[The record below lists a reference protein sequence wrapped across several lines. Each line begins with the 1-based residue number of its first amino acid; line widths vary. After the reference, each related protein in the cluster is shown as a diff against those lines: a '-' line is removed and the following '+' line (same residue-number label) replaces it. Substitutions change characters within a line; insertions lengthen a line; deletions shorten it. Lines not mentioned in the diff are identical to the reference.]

1 MSTAKNS
8 RTRVR
13 RPLEEAREH
22 ILAAA
27 ERLLIEEGPLSLKL
41 VDVAAAS
48 GVVNA
53 TVLHHFGS
61 IGGLHSAL
69 MERMIGQ
76 LVAKVLALGS
86 YANDAPVQAS
96 AGVEALFEVFETRG
110 AARLAAW
117 LQLTGEWRRMTVVGD
132 AVRRVVEQRTSRG
145 GMSTDDANDLVLVSV
160 VMAMGAGLFGRAFSE
175 QVGKPPDHA
184 RKLVEQMLREH
195 VTATVRPSDVNAA

>member
-1 MSTAKNS
+1 MSIVKNS

-13 RPLEEAREH
+13 RPLEEARGH

-41 VDVAAAS
+41 VDVAAAA

-69 MERMIGQ
+69 MERMIEQ
-76 LVAKVLALGS
+76 LVAQVLALGS
-86 YANDAPVQAS
+86 YEGDAPEQAG
-96 AGVEALFEVFETRG
+96 AGIAVLFDVFETRG

-117 LQLTGEWRRMTVVGD
+117 LQLTGEWRRMTVVHA
-132 AVRRVVEQRTSRG
+132 AVQKVVEQRTSRG
-145 GMSTDDANDLVLVSV
+145 GMSHEDAADLVLVSV

-175 QVGKPPDHA
+175 QLGKPAGHA
-184 RKLVEQMLREH
+184 RALVEAMLHER
-195 VTATVRPSDVNAA
+195 VTARVKPAP

>member
-1 MSTAKNS
+1 MSTVKNS

-13 RPLEEAREH
+13 RPLEEARGH

-41 VDVAAAS
+41 VDVAAAA

-69 MERMIGQ
+69 MERMIEQ
-76 LVAKVLALGS
+76 LVAQVLALGS
-86 YANDAPVQAS
+86 YEGDAPEQAGAS
-96 AGVEALFEVFETRG
+96 IAVLFDVFETRG

-117 LQLTGEWRRMTVVGD
+117 LQLTGEWRRMTVVHA
-132 AVRRVVEQRTSRG
+132 AVQKVVEQRTSRG
-145 GMSTDDANDLVLVSV
+145 GMSHEDAADLVLVSV
-160 VMAMGAGLFGRAFSE
+160 VMAMGAGLFGSAFSE
-175 QVGKPPDHA
+175 QLGKPAGHA
-184 RKLVEQMLREH
+184 RGLVAAMLRER
-195 VTATVRPSDVNAA
+195 VTARVKPAP